1 MTVSENLQ
9 YPIGKYKK
17 PEHIDAVQRERF
29 IQEIA
34 AAPKELRKAV
44 EGLIESQLNTPYR
57 EGGWTVRQVV
67 HHLPDSH
74 MNAYVRM
81 KLALTE
87 HEPAVKTYEEALWS
101 ELPDVKTVPIE
112 ISLALLDALHVRWI
126 ACLRGLVG
134 DAFEKKFW
142 HPAMGFMSLNE
153 QLALYAWHGKH
164 HVAHITSLRQRM
176 GWK

>member
-17 PEHIDAVQRERF
+17 PEHIDAEQRERF

-44 EGLIESQLNTPYR
+44 EGLDDSQLNTPYR
-57 EGGWTVRQVV
+57 EGGWTIRQVV

-74 MNAYVRM
+74 MNAYVRL

-87 HEPAVKTYEEALWS
+87 DEPDIKTYKEALWA
-101 ELPDVKTVPIE
+101 ELPDVKTIPVE
-112 ISLALLDALHVRWI
+112 ISLVLLETLHARWI
-126 ACLRGLVG
+126 ACLRGISS
-134 DAFEKKFW
+134 DAFEKKFR
-142 HPAMGFMSLNE
+142 HPAMGLMSLNE

-164 HVAHITSLRQRM
+164 HIAHITSLRQRM

>member
-9 YPIGKYKK
+9 YPIGKFNKL
-17 PEHIDAVQRERF
+17 EHVDAGQRERF

-44 EGLIESQLNTPYR
+44 EGLDDARLNTPYR

-74 MNAYVRM
+74 MNAYVRL
-81 KLALTE
+81 KLTLTE
-87 HEPAVKTYEEALWS
+87 HEPDVKTYKEALWA

-112 ISLALLDALHVRWI
+112 ISLVLLDTLHVRWI
-126 ACLRGLVG
+126 ACLRGLDG

-142 HPAMGFMSLNE
+142 HPAMGLMSVNE

>member
-17 PEHIDAVQRERF
+17 PEHIDAGQRERF

-44 EGLIESQLNTPYR
+44 EGLNESQLNTPYR

-74 MNAYVRM
+74 MNAYVRL

>member
-1 MTVSENLQ
+1 MVSENLQ

-17 PEHIDAVQRERF
+17 PEHIDAGQRERF

-34 AAPKELRKAV
+34 AVPKELRKSV
-44 EGLIESQLNTPYR
+44 EGLDDAQLNTPYR

-74 MNAYVRM
+74 MNAYVRL
-81 KLALTE
+81 KLALTKS
-87 HEPAVKTYEEALWS
+87 EPLVKTYEEASWA
-101 ELPDVKTVPIE
+101 ELPDVKAVPIE
-112 ISLALLDALHVRWI
+112 VSLVLLDALHTRWI
-126 ACLRGLVG
+126 ACLRGLAG
-134 DAFEKKFW
+134 DVFEKKFR
-142 HPAMGFMSLNE
+142 HPALGLMSINE

-164 HVAHITSLRQRM
+164 HIAHITSLRQRM

>member
-1 MTVSENLQ
+1 MMVSENLQ
-9 YPIGKYKK
+9 YPIGKYIK
-17 PEHIDAVQRERF
+17 PEYIDAEQRERF

-44 EGLIESQLNTPYR
+44 EGLNESQLNTPYR
-57 EGGWTVRQVV
+57 EGGWAVRQVV

-74 MNAYVRM
+74 INAYVRL

-87 HEPAVKTYEEALWS
+87 HEPDVKTYKEALWA

-112 ISLALLDALHVRWI
+112 TSLVLLDAIHARWI
-126 ACLRGLVG
+126 ACLRGLSL
-134 DAFEKKFW
+134 DAFEKKFR
-142 HPAMGFMSLNE
+142 HPAMGLMSLNE

-164 HVAHITSLRQRM
+164 HVAHIANLRQRM

>member
-1 MTVSENLQ
+1 MDENLR
-9 YPIGKYKK
+9 YPIGRHKK
-17 PEHIDAVQRERF
+17 PEHIDAGQRELF

-34 AAPKELRKAV
+34 AAPQELRKAV
-44 EGLIESQLNTPYR
+44 AGLDNGQLNTPYR
-57 EGGWTVRQVV
+57 EGGWTVWQVV

-74 MNAYVRM
+74 LNAYVRL

-87 HEPAVKTYEEALWS
+87 TEPLVKTYEEELWA

-112 ISLALLDALHVRWI
+112 VSLALLESLHTRWI
-126 ACLRGLVG
+126 ACLRGLAVDG
-134 DAFEKKFW
+134 FEKRFR
-142 HPAMGFMSLNE
+142 HPALGLMSINE
-153 QLALYAWHGKH
+153 QLSLYAWHGKH

>member
-1 MTVSENLQ
+1 VSENLQ
-9 YPIGKYKK
+9 YPIGKFTKV
-17 PEHIDAVQRERF
+17 EHIDNEQRERF

-44 EGLIESQLNTPYR
+44 EGLDPSQLNTPYR
-57 EGGWTVRQVV
+57 EEGWTVRQVV

-74 MNAYVRM
+74 MNAYIRL

-87 HEPAVKTYEEALWS
+87 LEPEVKTYKEALWA

-112 ISLALLDALHVRWI
+112 ISLVLLDAIHARWI
-126 ACLRGLVG
+126 ACLRGLPI
-134 DAFEKKFW
+134 DAFEKKFR
-142 HPAMGFMSLNE
+142 HPAMGLISLNE

-164 HVAHITSLRQRM
+164 HIAHITNLRQRM

>member
-1 MTVSENLQ
+1 MNENLL

-17 PEHIDAVQRERF
+17 PDHIDVGQRKSF

-34 AAPKELRKAV
+34 SAPKELRKAV
-44 EGLIESQLNTPYR
+44 EGLNDSQLNTPYR

-74 MNAYVRM
+74 MNAYIRM

-87 HEPAVKTYEEALWS
+87 HEPVVKTYEEALWS

-112 ISLALLDALHVRWI
+112 TSLVIFDALNERWI
-126 ACLRGLVG
+126 ACLQGLTD
-134 DAFEKKFW
+134 DAFGKKFR
-142 HPAMGFMSLNE
+142 HPAMGLMSLNE
-153 QLALYAWHGKH
+153 LLALYAWHGKH
-164 HVAHITSLRQRM
+164 QIAHITNLRQRM